1 VGERPAEQPATPH
14 GASRAIRLP
23 DRFVPRVRGVLAGV
37 APPTAAKDA
46 ATVVLLRPA
55 MAGPSA
61 GGGFHVYLLRR
72 TRSMAFAPG
81 AHVFPGGSVDPRDGQ
96 AELAWAG
103 PDPVAWGR
111 ILQGGRH
118 GSGGSRGAVPPG
130 RRGSGGSRGA
140 VPPGRHS
147 GAAVLARALICAA
160 VRETFEESGVLLAG
174 PAPDTVVAD
183 TTGED
188 WEADRRSLVDHS
200 LSLAGLLQRR
210 GLVLRSD
217 LLRPWARW
225 VTPDL
230 ESRRF
235 DTRFFA
241 AELPA
246 GQRARDV
253 GGEADEVAWLA
264 PAAAIA
270 AARRGE
276 VSLLPPTAVT
286 LAELARH
293 ETAAAV
299 LADRR
304 DMTPRRPQ
312 ISLAD
317 GAAWLTI
324 PVGLEYPL

>member
-1 VGERPAEQPATPH
+1 
-14 GASRAIRLP
+14 
-23 DRFVPRVRGVLAGV
+23 
-37 APPTAAKDA
+37 
-46 ATVVLLRPA
+46 
-55 MAGPSA
+55 
-61 GGGFHVYLLRR
+61 
-72 TRSMAFAPG
+72 MAFAPG

-111 ILQGGRH
+111 VLSGGSQGVVPPGRH
-118 GSGGSRGAVPPG
+118 GSGGSRGVVAPG
-130 RRGSGGSRGA
+130 Q
-140 VPPGRHS
+140 HS
-147 GAAVLARALICAA
+147 GSAELARALICAA

-174 PAPDTVVAD
+174 PTADAVVAD

-188 WEADRRSLVDHS
+188 WEADRRSLVDRS
-200 LSLAGLLQRR
+200 LSLAGLLRRR

-225 VTPDL
+225 ITPDM

-235 DTRFFA
+235 DARFFTA
-241 AELPA
+241 ALPA
-246 GQRARDV
+246 GQRTRDV
-253 GGEADEVAWLA
+253 GGEADQVAWLA

-276 VSLLPPTAVT
+276 VLLMPPTAVT

-304 DMTPRRPQ
+304 DMTPRQPQ
-312 ISLAD
+312 ISLT
-317 GAAWLTI
+317 GGVAWLTI
-324 PVGLEYPL
+324 PDGLGYPL